1 MTGPGRAVAAA
12 LLLGTLCAVSTAA
25 AQAKRVVRIWHTETE
40 PQTIATINQIAADFE
55 RTRPD
60 VTVKPEALPPGD
72 LEKKLTAA
80 LATGNPPDAAHG
92 QPLTCAT
99 FAARGLLRPL
109 DDLVDAVGKD
119 NVVEGIRSL
128 CRHEGRYY
136 GLGHA
141 AATSV
146 FVYRKDLLA
155 RKGLAP
161 PRTWDELIET
171 AEALKEV
178 KDRQVTRWGL
188 SLPGQPAFLN
198 LQVGELL
205 RANGGS
211 LFDAEGRPALTEKP
225 VIELLELYKKLNAV
239 LPPGWTGHGYADTL
253 AHLANGKAAM
263 LYHAYGRATGYL
275 EKYAPAEL
283 ADPERLAVA
292 DKVVG
297 PSGSRSVAQLDAEPW
312 MVFKEAKHAG
322 EAVEFLKFFY
332 RDENYVRYL
341 HTVPIH
347 LLPVLKSTQR
357 SPRYLDH
364 PSIKKW
370 RPWVDL
376 QEAYLKAGRARPG
389 LVNEW
394 DDLRKPRL
402 LEVMGSGILA
412 DMVLDTV
419 KGTAPADAAAK
430 AQKKAEELLLK

>member
-1 MTGPGRAVAAA
+1 MAA
-12 LLLGTLCAVSTAA
+12 TLCALSTAS
-25 AQAKRVVRIWHTETE
+25 AQAKKVVRIWHTETE
-40 PQTIATINQIAADFE
+40 PQTIAVMNQIAADFE
-55 RTRPD
+55 RVRPD
-60 VTVKPEALPPGD
+60 VTVKAEALPPGE

-80 LATGNPPDAAHG
+80 LAAGAPPDAAHG
-92 QPLTCAT
+92 QPLTCVT

-109 DDLVDAVGKD
+109 DDLVDGLGKD
-119 NVVEGIRSL
+119 NVVEGLRSL

-141 AATSV
+141 AAVSV

-155 RKGLAP
+155 TKGLTP

-178 KDRQVTRWGL
+178 KDGQVVRWGL
-188 SLPGQPAFLN
+188 SLSGQPAVLGP
-198 LQVGELL
+198 QVAELL

-211 LFDAEGRPALTEKP
+211 LFDAEGRPTLTEKP
-225 VIELLELYKKLNAV
+225 VIELLEFFKKLSTV
-239 LPPGWTGHGYADTL
+239 LPPGWTGHGYFDTL
-253 AHLANGKAAM
+253 AHLASGKAAM

-275 EKYAPAEL
+275 EKYAPSDL

-292 DKVVG
+292 DKIVG
-297 PSGSRSVAQLDAEPW
+297 PSGSRPAAQIDARPW
-312 MVFKEAKHAG
+312 MVFKEAKHAA

-332 RDENYVRYL
+332 KDESYVRYL

-347 LLPVLKSTQR
+347 LLPVLESTRR
-357 SPRYLDH
+357 SPRYLENV
-364 PSIKKW
+364 SIKKW

-376 QEAYLKAGRARPG
+376 QAAYLKADRVRPG

-394 DDLRKPRL
+394 DDLRRPRL

-412 DMVLDTV
+412 DMVLDAV
-419 KGTAPADAAAK
+419 KGTAPAEVAAK
-430 AQKKAEELLLK
+430 AQKKAEELLPK

>member
-1 MTGPGRAVAAA
+1 MVLRRGAVAAA
-12 LLLGTLCAVSTAA
+12 LLAGTLCAVPMADS
-25 AQAKRVVRIWHTETE
+25 QAKKVVRIWHTETE
-40 PQTIATINQIAADFE
+40 PQTIAALARIIADFE

-60 VTVKPEALPPGD
+60 VTVKAEAVPPDD

-80 LATGNPPDAAHG
+80 LATGTPPDASHG
-92 QPLTCAT
+92 QPLTCST
-99 FAARGLLRPL
+99 LAARGVLRPV

-119 NVVEGIRSL
+119 NVVEGVRSL

-155 RKGLAP
+155 RKGLTP

-178 KDRQVTRWGL
+178 KDGQVIRWGL
-188 SLPGQPAFLN
+188 SLSGQPAFLT

-225 VIELLELYKKLNAV
+225 VIELLEFYKKLNTV
-239 LPPGWTGHGYADTL
+239 LPPGWTGHGYFDTL

-263 LYHAYGRATGYL
+263 LYQAYGRATGYL
-275 EKYAPAEL
+275 ERYAPAEL
-283 ADPERLAVA
+283 VDPERLAVA

-297 PSGSRSVAQLDAEPW
+297 PSGSRPMAQLDAEPW
-312 MVFKEAKHAG
+312 MAFKEAKHAA

-332 RDENYVRYL
+332 KDENYARYL

-357 SPRYLDH
+357 HARYLDH

-376 QEAYLKAGRARPG
+376 QEAALKADRARPG
-389 LVNEW
+389 LANDW

-412 DMVLDTV
+412 DMVLEVV
-419 KGTAPADAAAK
+419 KGAAPADAAAK
-430 AQKKAEELLLK
+430 AQKRAEELLPK